1 MGEPTTT
8 PPMSNSTARIE
19 LIARRPRDAGALV
32 WHRMRVGKRRRCA
45 GSRQSS
51 WAGVRTPEHGR
62 WEPKEP
68 AQSEVACRAS
78 CSAGAMSTRRTLLE
92 LQSELLVTVWRF
104 VVLDRADDT
113 HALGR
118 RRALSRLRRVSKA
131 LAGSESLRAIAVESQ
146 HFAIHVDSCQALADV
161 LDFYDQQPSLGR
173 HVRVVSIRLNDI
185 YDTIFDEDAELE
197 DDLPNLVRLMPELLS
212 LHVQDVEWAIHNL
225 PPTSVPLFASLD
237 PTKMSSMWTRRLHE
251 LAVSYDRLAGLC
263 PLFTDLCLSGY
274 AAIGSLPLSCTSVS
288 IETSDMGVLPALMA
302 RHPHLER
309 FALDEAPDE
318 DMDDDVEMPNMLS
331 LAIMVS
337 RFDLAR
343 FRAPKLRRLS
353 LSSMSTLLSLF
364 SAHELSGLAAA
375 ELQVNAAIRER
386 SAAAA

>member
-1 MGEPTTT
+1 
-8 PPMSNSTARIE
+8 MSSSLVVRATQG
-19 LIARRPRDAGALV
+19 LGRPIV
-32 WHRMRVGKRRRCA
+32 WHPMRVGKHRRCA

-51 WAGVRTPEHGR
+51 WAGVRTAEHGR

-68 AQSEVACRAS
+68 ALSEVPRRAS
-78 CSAGAMSTRRTLLE
+78 ASPGAAMSTRRTLLE
-92 LQSELLVTVWRF
+92 LPPELLVTVWRF
-104 VVLDRADDT
+104 VVLDRADDA

-131 LAGSESLRAIAVESQ
+131 LAGSESLYAVVLESE
-146 HFAIHVDSCQALADV
+146 HFAIDVDSCQALADV

-225 PPTSVPLFASLD
+225 PPTSVPLPASLD
-237 PTKMSSMWTRRLHE
+237 PTKMSSVWTRRLHE

-263 PLFTDLCLSGY
+263 PSFTDLCLSGY
-274 AAIGSLPLSCTSVS
+274 AALGSLPLSCTSVS
-288 IETSDMGVLPALMA
+288 IETGDAGVLPALMA
-302 RHPHLER
+302 RHPHLEH

-318 DMDDDVEMPNMLS
+318 DMTTM
-331 LAIMVS
+331 S
-337 RFDLAR
+337 RCRTCSRWRSWYRGSIRPGSVRRSCGTCPSPRRPISFR
-343 FRAPKLRRLS
+343 FPRRTS
-353 LSSMSTLLSLF
+353 
-364 SAHELSGLAAA
+364 
-375 ELQVNAAIRER
+375 
-386 SAAAA
+386 